1 MEITN
6 NLSEKALYDYKIVR
20 NAIAGDEKAYGE
32 LFKRYKDS
40 VYFMI
45 LKMVNNRTDAEDLMF
60 EAFEKAFASLNYYSP
75 QFAFSTWLF
84 KIASNNTIDFIRKRK
99 AQTVS
104 LDVDDINPEDRGY
117 INSIPADVR
126 TPDEEAI
133 RQQRADFMREKVAL
147 LKGRYRRLIELR
159 YFDEFSYEEIADT
172 LAIPLGTVKAQ
183 FVCAQRVVVSDSVV
197 FSGVVFDT
205 QDSQTLP
212 NVTCRYGEGKAT
224 ISDQMGC
231 FVLKIGRKDTV
242 RFTFVGYKPCTVVMP
257 DTLLEDRYMMGVFL
271 SPDTLQLSEAL
282 ILRRWGEVQ
291 RQNLINARNNM
302 TGILKQ
308 AYAPVDYMDA
318 DMNQRMMLN
327 EYARSV
333 EMKGHVDVGIGVGTQ
348 SVDAYKML
356 RMRRRV
362 KNQKEWLNPNE
373 IDLLKKI
380 YYLKKKEK
388 QDN

>member
-1 MEITN
+1 MQI
-6 NLSEKALYDYKIVR
+6 
-20 NAIAGDEKAYGE
+20 
-32 LFKRYKDS
+32 
-40 VYFMI
+40 
-45 LKMVNNRTDAEDLMF
+45 
-60 EAFEKAFASLNYYSP
+60 SP
-75 QFAFSTWLF
+75 
-84 KIASNNTIDFIRKRK
+84 ITID
-99 AQTVS
+99 AGQVS
-104 LDVDDINPEDRGY
+104 RDHDQFLRSIHEFALGRHPRYPAPDPVPEVFRIDHARQ
-117 INSIPADVR
+117 ISIPGSDCHHTGIGVR
-126 TPDEEAI
+126 REG
-133 RQQRADFMREKVAL
+133 RQPGKAAYLCGSGRRSVRLHHRDF
-147 LKGRYRRLIELR
+147 RLVER
-159 YFDEFSYEEIADT
+159 
-172 LAIPLGTVKAQ
+172 
-183 FVCAQRVVVSDSVV
+183 
-197 FSGVVFDT
+197 
-205 QDSQTLP
+205 DSQHAHR
-212 NVTCRYGEGKAT
+212 RYGEGKAT